1 MKLRIIA
8 IVLLCAI
15 LSGCTSSGSK
25 PEQTAESAAVET
37 KAEETVAPA
46 VIHPLPDATMKA
58 LDNAVLNISFEQT
71 DVYQDESGK
80 TILRTQI
87 YTYEKFDLVDISG
100 MKAGDT
106 ILLLGEEIQVKSVE
120 RNAHGTVLVNGGL
133 DEGGFDLAT
142 DDCGIYFV
150 HGYSDM
156 KSWIP
161 VGSAEFV
168 VSDTFVFYDSADL
181 ELGTAV
187 YDAEDL
193 VNAIP
198 ESLFGYQPQNTT
210 VRIEN
215 GQVAEMNRIYTP

>member
-1 MKLRIIA
+1 MLFRSP
-8 IVLLCAI
+8 V
-15 LSGCTSSGSK
+15 
-25 PEQTAESAAVET
+25 
-37 KAEETVAPA
+37 
-46 VIHPLPDATMKA
+46 
-58 LDNAVLNISFEQT
+58 N
-71 DVYQDESGK
+71 
-80 TILRTQI
+80 
-87 YTYEKFDLVDISG
+87 
-100 MKAGDT
+100 
-106 ILLLGEEIQVKSVE
+106 SVE
-120 RNAHGTVLVNGGL
+120 RNAQGTVLVNGGL

-142 DDCGIYFV
+142 DDNGIYFV

-181 ELGTAV
+181 ELGTAI

-193 VNAIP
+193 MNAIP

-215 GQVAEMNRIYTP
+215 GEVAEMNRIYTP